1 MDKIT
6 PFIPQTSNNFGLDR
20 NFESYLGNEDFNA
33 WAQNEYDIGL
43 DGFDALSS
51 DQKNML
57 ADKWDAEQ
65 AQGTSFKDGAGIA
78 LGAGQLGL
86 GVMGY
91 LDNKKTASKQRALL
105 GQQIE
110 SNRYALD
117 TAKQRQTDISNAF
130 GTQPVR

>member
-1 MDKIT
+1 
-6 PFIPQTSNNFGLDR
+6 
-20 NFESYLGNEDFNA
+20 
-33 WAQNEYDIGL
+33 
-43 DGFDALSS
+43 
-51 DQKNML
+51 ML
-57 ADKWDAEQ
+57 FR
-65 AQGTSFKDGAGIA
+65 S
-78 LGAGQLGL
+78 GAGQLGL